1 MARRERLAPIEGSA
15 VESSWARRGAWR
27 VRSGGIRPA
36 GQVRIEHQMK
46 MHEYQAKDI
55 LARYGIPVQP
65 GQIATTPEQAE
76 QIARELGV
84 PVVIK
89 AQVYVGGRGKA
100 GGIQF
105 GDTPE
110 QAREAAR
117 RVLGMDIKGLTVEKV
132 LVVPR
137 IAIKEE
143 YYAGIV
149 LDRASKAPVVMVSA
163 AGGVDIEEVAATTP
177 ERIIKQPIDMRW
189 GLPAFMARDLLAQAG
204 VPHVVVARGG
214 AILAALARAFMESDA
229 SLAEINPLA
238 LTEDGQ
244 VLAADAKILIDD
256 NALVRQPEYAA
267 WAEPEE
273 ANPLEYEAK
282 AAGLTY
288 VKLDG
293 DVGVIGN
300 GAGLVMTTLDMVAR
314 AGGKPANF
322 LDIGGGARADVMK
335 KALLFVARD
344 PQVKGILVNIFGGIT
359 RGEEVARG
367 IIMAQAELPQG
378 MPIVARLSGTGAEE
392 GRALLADAGLTW
404 GADMRD
410 AAQKIVAALA
420 ARGK

>member
-1 MARRERLAPIEGSA
+1 
-15 VESSWARRGAWR
+15 
-27 VRSGGIRPA
+27 
-36 GQVRIEHQMK
+36 MK
-46 MHEYQAKDI
+46 IHEYQAKDI

-65 GQIATTPEQAE
+65 GKVATTPEQAE
-76 QIARELGV
+76 AIAREFGV

-110 QAREAAR
+110 QARDAAR
-117 RVLGMDIKGLTVEKV
+117 RVLGMDIKGLTVQKV
-132 LVVPR
+132 LVTPK
-137 IAIKEE
+137 IAIQEE
-143 YYAGIV
+143 YYVGIL
-149 LDRASKAPVVMVSA
+149 LDRASQAPLVMVSA

-177 ERIIKQPIDMRW
+177 DKIVKQPIDMRW
-189 GLPAFMARDLLAQAG
+189 GLLPYQARELLQRAG
-204 VPHVVVARGG
+204 MPHTVIARGG
-214 AILAALARAFMESDA
+214 AILSALARAFIACDA

-238 LTEDGQ
+238 LTADGQ

-256 NALVRQPEYAA
+256 NALIRQPEYAA

-273 ANPLEYEAK
+273 ANPLEFEARHE
-282 AAGLTY
+282 GLTY

-293 DVGVIGN
+293 DVGIIGN

-322 LDIGGGARADVMK
+322 LDIGGGAKADIMK

-344 PQVKGILVNIFGGIT
+344 PDVKGILVNIFGGIT

-367 IIMAQAELPQG
+367 IIMAQQALPAG
-378 MPIVARLSGTGAEE
+378 MPLVARLSGTGAEE
-392 GRALLADAGLTW
+392 GRALLAGAGLLW
-404 GADMRD
+404 GADMREG
-410 AAQKIVAALA
+410 AQKIVAEIK
-420 ARGK
+420 ARG